1 MGGRRHAAAGLAA
14 ALFALAGTTDAAPP
28 EGPLRHKEWFE
39 GLRQPGT
46 QAQCCSIA
54 DCRVKPYR
62 MTADGYEVQLDD
74 RWVRVPPEKILQ
86 RIDNP
91 TGGAVVC
98 YTPPEHIMCFVRAT
112 EG

>member
-1 MGGRRHAAAGLAA
+1 MRGPWRAAAGSIGLLLSLAA
-14 ALFALAGTTDAAPP
+14 AAAPP
-28 EGPLRHKEWFE
+28 EGPLKYKDWFE